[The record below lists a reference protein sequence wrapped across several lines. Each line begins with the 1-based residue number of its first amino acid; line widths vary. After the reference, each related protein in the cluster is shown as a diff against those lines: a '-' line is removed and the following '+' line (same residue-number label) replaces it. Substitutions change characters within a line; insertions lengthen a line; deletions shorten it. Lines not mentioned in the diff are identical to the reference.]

1 MAGYKLSYFNIM
13 GRAEVSRLLF
23 AVADE
28 VYEDDRFMYDEWP
41 TRKLGMCAVLVSL
54 LVCVFRNALAIAE
67 DKLHALPQYLNLY

>member
-28 VYEDDRFMYDEWP
+28 VYEDDRFMHDEWP
-41 TRKLGMCAVLVSL
+41 TRKLGMSVVLVCLFVSM
-54 LVCVFRNALAIAE
+54 FT
-67 DKLHALPQYLNLY
+67 

>member
-28 VYEDDRFMYDEWP
+28 VYEDE
-41 TRKLGMCAVLVSL
+41 KSIS
-54 LVCVFRNALAIAE
+54 VCGISSGITELSIFNLR
-67 DKLHALPQYLNLY
+67 YLNYDDIYKWNANCCTR

>member
-41 TRKLGMCAVLVSL
+41 NCLRPFSTIFKLYCVSVLLAEKESLSTR
-54 LVCVFRNALAIAE
+54 
-67 DKLHALPQYLNLY
+67 